1 MINRQKTITIILV
14 AIFITGFVAFRPNLW
29 QNRIEIYL
37 NRQLNKEGWTVNI
50 NKLSGHLF
58 SNIYTDNISLIN
70 ENGTSVIL
78 PKISAKIMIFQLLR
92 GKIKLSTLSLSNA
105 SIYPFSDELNDKEDK
120 INKLNFLPERMP
132 INIDNLHADGSIF
145 TSKDDSTIALHFL
158 IDGAVKPDT
167 NALNINLSKFE
178 LFYSNPRI
186 DIVINNIKG
195 NLSSKRISVEIE
207 KANINSFPLG
217 GHFEYEFGNVPK
229 MNGEIALLDYNIPNK
244 IFSQFPLQPELSK
257 ISATFKFESDLK
269 HFIGGLNINNDLG
282 LEMSGDFNLEN
293 KDDYFQ
299 LH

>member
-105 SIYPFSDELNDKEDK
+105 SI
-120 INKLNFLPERMP
+120 
-132 INIDNLHADGSIF
+132 
-145 TSKDDSTIALHFL
+145 
-158 IDGAVKPDT
+158 
-167 NALNINLSKFE
+167 
-178 LFYSNPRI
+178 
-186 DIVINNIKG
+186 
-195 NLSSKRISVEIE
+195 
-207 KANINSFPLG
+207 
-217 GHFEYEFGNVPK
+217 
-229 MNGEIALLDYNIPNK
+229 
-244 IFSQFPLQPELSK
+244 
-257 ISATFKFESDLK
+257 
-269 HFIGGLNINNDLG
+269 
-282 LEMSGDFNLEN
+282 
-293 KDDYFQ
+293 
-299 LH
+299 